1 MGTLGWG
8 YQGGDTEMGDTG
20 MMGILRWGDT
30 GMMGSLG

>member
-20 MMGILRWGDT
+20 MMGILRWGGT
-30 GMMGSLG
+30 LG